1 MIAEFNES
9 YPHIT
14 IEDIPDYA
22 YYEDVDAFFISPFA
36 LSSFL
41 ERELLPG
48 LNPIVQQD
56 GAFDL
61 SDFYPAA
68 LIHDH
73 NVAPTRRQVHDIG
86 GSVQARVYL
95 NKVGMWIGWIDERGG
110 SNDPNADW
118 VVEWKMRW
126 GIVPV
131 PRGEWAATPA
141 TTNGHAVS
149 ADTAHPKECWQWI
162 TFLSNQVRTPSDMMP
177 ARKSLAESDEYRKL
191 VGSDVVDTAQ
201 ASLENALPLSPAL
214 SDFINFSVYGPA
226 INSILSGNSTPQ
238 EALTRAQ
245 QQSESGD

>member
-95 NKVGMWIGWIDERGG
+95 NKVGMWIGWND
-110 SNDPNADW
+110 DPNADW
-118 VVEWKMRW
+118 VMEWKMRW

-162 TFLSNQVRTPSDMMP
+162 TFLSNQV
-177 ARKSLAESDEYRKL
+177 LF
-191 VGSDVVDTAQ
+191 
-201 ASLENALPLSPAL
+201 N
-214 SDFINFSVYGPA
+214 FINFSVYGPA